1 MLINYKGY
9 TKYKIMIKRMEQWE
23 LLFITGG
30 KAQWY
35 SHFRVHF
42 GNY

>member
-9 TKYKIMIKRMEQWE
+9 TKYKIMIKQMEQQE

-30 KAQWY
+30 KAQ
-35 SHFRVHF
+35 
-42 GNY
+42 